1 MGAAKVAVSVPARLF
16 EAMESERHR
25 TGETRSEL
33 VQQAVELL
41 LKRRSTEE
49 DDRRYA
55 EAYRRFPDTDE
66 EVAVISAAGMEI
78 LRVLPWE
85 D

>member
-1 MGAAKVAVSVPARLF
+1 MGAAKVAVSVPAQLF
-16 EAMESERHR
+16 EAMEAERHR

-55 EAYRRFPDTDE
+55 EAYRKYPETDE
-66 EVAVISAAGMEI
+66 QVAVIGAAGLEV
-78 LRVLPWE
+78 LRVFPYE

>member
-16 EAMESERHR
+16 EAMEAERHR

-55 EAYRRFPDTDE
+55 EAYRKYPETDE
-66 EVAVISAAGMEI
+66 EVEAFTAGAMEALRAV
-78 LRVLPWE
+78 PWE